1 MDRQFSFL
9 IVDDDESF
17 RELCARFLQ
26 SQGHKTA
33 PARDGQEALSLL
45 RREWFDV
52 ALVDLR
58 LPKLDG
64 LQLVKIIKAEKP
76 SPEVVILTGYGSIS
90 SAVEAMRLGAY
101 DYVTKPFQLHEMEL
115 VISRLLKMKKLES
128 ENRMLKKRLE
138 EIYRVEQVGAIIG
151 SQEHVRGCIVG
162 TTAKMKDI
170 FNKVAAAS
178 RNRAPVL
185 LLGEPGTGKELVA
198 KAIHYQG
205 PDAEKP
211 FVTMSC
217 AGMSKSLMESQLLGH
232 VKGAFTGATMS
243 TPGLLRAASGGT
255 LFIDEITEM
264 APALQAKLLKVIDE
278 QEFAPLGVAQSMPVD
293 VRIIVG
299 TSRSIPEAIREGKL
313 REDLYYRLS
322 TQAVE
327 LPPLRERADDVPHL
341 VKHFIQKLAREY
353 DVAPRE
359 VTAEAMDVLMRY
371 EWPGNVREL
380 EQAVE
385 RAFAAGEVEVIGASE
400 LPASVRGRGG
410 VEWSL
415 SGRKVPSLEEA
426 ERSLIEMALD
436 VAKGKKAVAARFL
449 RIDRQRLYRK
459 IKKYKLDPKLGKA

>member
-9 IVDDDESF
+9 IVDGDESF
-17 RELCARFLQ
+17 RELCARFL
-26 SQGHKTA
+26 STQGHKTV

-115 VISRLLKMKKLES
+115 VISRLLKTKKLES

-138 EIYRVEQVGAIIG
+138 EIYRVEQVGTVIG
-151 SQEHVRGCIVG
+151 TADHVRGCMVG
-162 TTAKMKDI
+162 VTPAMKEVFAK
-170 FNKVAAAS
+170 AAAAG

-185 LLGEPGTGKELVA
+185 IVGEEGTGKELVA

-205 PDAEKP
+205 PNAEQP
-211 FVTMSC
+211 FVVLEC
-217 AGMSKSLMESQLLGH
+217 AGVSRPLMESRLFGH

-243 TPGLLRAASGGT
+243 VPGLLRTASGGT
-255 LFIDEITEM
+255 LFIDEITDV
-264 APALQAKLLKVIDE
+264 PPDLQAKLLRVIE
-278 QEFAPLGVAQSMPVD
+278 TQEILPLGSAQPAPAD
-293 VRIIVG
+293 VRVIVA
-299 TSRSIPEAIREGKL
+299 TRCSLPEALRDGRL
-313 REDLYYRLS
+313 REDLYFRLS
-322 TQAVE
+322 AQVLS
-327 LPPLRERADDVPHL
+327 LPPLRERLEDVPHL
-341 VKHFIQKLAREY
+341 VKHFIQKLSREY
-353 DVAPRE
+353 DVAGRE
-359 VTAEAMDVLMRY
+359 LAPDAIELLSHHD
-371 EWPGNVREL
+371 WPGNVREL
-380 EQAVE
+380 EQAVA
-385 RAFAAGEVEVIGASE
+385 RAFAVSE
-400 LPASVRGRGG
+400 GDAITADDLPASVRGRGG

-426 ERSLIEMALD
+426 ERALIEMALEA
-436 VAKGKKAVAARFL
+436 AKGKKAVAARYL

>member
-9 IVDDDESF
+9 VVDGDEAF
-17 RELCARFLQ
+17 RELCARFLTT
-26 SQGHKTA
+26 QGHRSV

-115 VISRLLKMKKLES
+115 VISRLLKTKKLES
-128 ENRMLKKRLE
+128 ENRMLRKRLE
-138 EIYRVEQVGAIIG
+138 EIYKVEQFGTIIG
-151 SQEHVRGCIVG
+151 TSDHVRGCMVG
-162 TTAKMKDI
+162 TTSKMKDV
-170 FNKVAAAS
+170 FVRVAAAS

-185 LLGEPGTGKELVA
+185 ITGERGTGKELVA
-198 KAIHYQG
+198 KGVHYQG
-205 PDAEKP
+205 PNAEKP
-211 FVTMSC
+211 FVVMNA
-217 AGMSKSLMESQLLGH
+217 AGLSKVLTESQLFGH

-243 TPGLLRAASGGT
+243 TPGLLRMASGGT
-255 LFIDEITEM
+255 LFIDEICEV
-264 APALQAKLLKVIDE
+264 APEIQARLLRVIEE
-278 QEFAPLGVAQSMPVD
+278 QEMTQMGAPQAAPVD
-293 VRIIVG
+293 VRIIVA
-299 TSRSIPEAIREGKL
+299 TSRSVPEALREGKL

-322 TQAVE
+322 AQTIE
-327 LPPLRERADDVPHL
+327 LAPLRERPDDVPHL
-341 VKHFIQKLAREY
+341 VRHFVQKLSREY

-359 VTAEAMDVLMRY
+359 IAPEALELLMHH

-385 RAFAAGEVEVIGASE
+385 RAFAAAEGDAIGAAD
-400 LPASVRGRGG
+400 LPPSVRGRGG
-410 VEWSL
+410 MEWSL

-426 ERSLIEMALD
+426 ERALIEMALE
-436 VAKGKKAVAARFL
+436 VAKGRKAVAARFL